1 MEDTLHTYLHD
12 HHAGALVAEELLGSL
27 RKHQHPLAEFAEQM
41 LTEVV
46 SDRHSLEAIADRL
59 GLRADS
65 FKDTAGRLGEKA
77 LELKFRSSI
86 EPFAVFETLEFLALG
101 VLGKLKLWLA
111 LQQLSTVEARLRSAD
126 LATLIR
132 RAETQHAAIEKM
144 RQSYAVQALAQSTPA
159 ASSSPQKIPRP

>member
-1 MEDTLHTYLHD
+1 MEDTLHTYFRD
-12 HHAGALVAEELLGSL
+12 HHAGAILAEELFGSL
-27 RKHQHPLAEFAEQM
+27 RKHQHSLAEFAEQM
-41 LTEVV
+41 LAQIV
-46 SDRHSLEAIADRL
+46 SDRKSLEAIADRL

-111 LQQLSTVEARLRSAD
+111 LQQLSTVEPRLQSTD
-126 LATLIR
+126 FATLVR
-132 RAETQHAAIEKM
+132 RAETQHAAIEDM
-144 RQSYAVQALAQSTPA
+144 RQSYAVHAFAQSTSA